1 MSNETLGAAAP
12 SRKARFGAAIALAE
26 TTVKAWAAEQN
37 VTPQHLYHVLSG
49 ERESA
54 SLTEKV
60 DAFIAEWLP
69 STDAA

>member
-1 MSNETLGAAAP
+1 MSNQTVGATAR
-12 SRKARFGAAIALAE
+12 SRKALFGAAIALAE

-54 SLTEKV
+54 SLVEKV
-60 DAFIAEWLP
+60 DAFIAQHLP
-69 STDAA
+69 QHAA